1 MIDSND
7 RIGLGPAPW
16 NDGDWQKWPTHGYDS
31 EIAKVTYDDEPK
43 TFADSGYSREEWL
56 ALADEMIARWTA
68 WRAHIA
74 SLPPKSD

>member
-1 MIDSND
+1 MINAND
-7 RIGLGPAPW
+7 RIGLCPAPW
-16 NDGDWQKWPTHGYDS
+16 VGDEKQWPTYGYDGHL
-31 EIAKVTYDDEPK
+31 AKVTYDDEPK